1 MPIAPAKQALVSFY
15 QTAVWPHREAMR
27 EQMIAA
33 IILAA
38 GQSSRMGQH
47 KLLLPLLGK
56 PLLLHVVE
64 NALAAGCAEVLVVVG
79 YRADAVCRLLTD
91 YPVRVIENPAYAQ
104 GQSTSM
110 RAGIAA
116 LAPQTEA
123 AMILLADQPLVN
135 PAMLQRLMQAWQDTA
150 QPIVAPYYAGQ
161 RGNPVLFARALF
173 PELLSVTGD
182 QGGREVLQRHARE
195 VEPVPIADADAAQD
209 LDTWQEYQ
217 ALLSR
222 LESAA
227 EDA

>member
-1 MPIAPAKQALVSFY
+1 
-15 QTAVWPHREAMR
+15 MR
-27 EQMIAA
+27 KRMIAA

-56 PLLLHVVE
+56 PLVLHTVE

-79 YRADAVCRLLTD
+79 YQADAVRRLLTD

-116 LAPQTEA
+116 LAPQIEA

-182 QGGREVLQRHARE
+182 QGGREVLQRHAQQ
-195 VEPVPIADADAAQD
+195 VESVQIADIAAAQD

-217 ALLSR
+217 ALLRR
-222 LESAA
+222 LGPAA

>member
-1 MPIAPAKQALVSFY
+1 
-15 QTAVWPHREAMR
+15 
-27 EQMIAA
+27 MIAA

-56 PLLLHVVE
+56 PLLLHAV
-64 NALAAGCAEVLVVVG
+64 ASAIAARCDDVLVVVG
-79 YRADAVCRLLTD
+79 YRAEAVRQLLSGQ
-91 YPVRVIENPAYAQ
+91 PVRVLENPDYAQ

-123 AMILLADQPLVN
+123 ALILLGDQPLVS
-135 PAMLQRLMQAWQDTA
+135 PAILQRLMQAWRDTA
-150 QPIVAPYYAGQ
+150 RPIVAPYYAGQ

-173 PELLSVTGD
+173 PELLTVVGD
-182 QGGREVLQRHARE
+182 QGGREVLQRHAAE
-195 VEPVPIADADAAQD
+195 IEPVPIAQAEAAQD

-217 ALLSR
+217 TLLQR
-222 LESAA
+222 LEHPTA
-227 EDA
+227 DR